1 MTEEGTEAPQGTYEQ
16 RRAQMFPR
24 FNDAE
29 IARLRR
35 YGEVRRLGPGDVI
48 YATGKP
54 APGLFVL
61 IAGHVAITHRDG
73 RGHDVPIVEHGP
85 GNFGGELSQLAGSRP
100 ALVDG
105 VARDDVELVMIP
117 PAQVRAVLVNEAD
130 LGERIMRALILRR
143 VALIE
148 HGGGGPV
155 LIGDPQSPDVVRLRG
170 FLTRNGQ
177 PHQVFDPAAEEDAR
191 LLVAREVTR
200 PEDLPLVVCPDGTI
214 LRNPSEGELAA
225 CIGMVDEEEASQHCY
240 DVIVAG
246 AGPAGLAT
254 AVYAASEGLSVL
266 VIDARA
272 FGGQAGA
279 SARIENYFGF
289 PTGISGQALSGRAY
303 TQAQKFGA
311 RMLIPA
317 RIEALECDSPAP
329 GADLHV
335 RLASGRRFRGRA
347 VVVATGA
354 HYRRPAIP
362 NLDAFEGRGVSY
374 WASPIEAR
382 LCAGQEVAL
391 VGGGNSAGQAAVY
404 LAGFASKVWLIVR
417 RDGLDD
423 TMSRYLIDRIAG
435 LPNVELVPRTEI
447 VALKGA
453 ETGLVGARWRGLATG
468 EETECAVRH
477 IFLFAGAEPATQWLA
492 GCGVELDE
500 KGFVKT
506 GRTCRRVEASLGTS
520 IPGVFAVGDAR
531 SGSVKRVGAAIG
543 EGAMAVAQIHG
554 YLAERSPGPVA
565 AGSTGRQPMKS

>member
-1 MTEEGTEAPQGTYEQ
+1 MAVTEVGTESPQGTYEQ

-24 FNDAE
+24 LSEAE
-29 IARLRR
+29 VARLRQ
-35 YGEVRRLGPGDVI
+35 YGDARRFGAGDAI
-48 YATGKP
+48 YATGR
-54 APGLFVL
+54 ASPGLFVVL
-61 IAGHVAITHRDG
+61 EGHVAIAQRDG
-73 RGHDVPIVEHGP
+73 HGHNVPIVEHGP
-85 GNFGGELSQLAGSRP
+85 GNFGGELAQIDGRP
-100 ALVDG
+100 ALVD
-105 VARDDVELVMIP
+105 ATAIDAVEVVMIP
-117 PAQVRAVLVNEAD
+117 PDKVRAVLVNEAE
-130 LGERIMRALILRR
+130 LGEKMMRALILRR

-148 HGGGGPV
+148 RGGGGPV
-155 LIGDPQSPDVVRLRG
+155 VIGDPQSPDVVRLRG

-177 PHQVFDPAAEEDAR
+177 PHQVFDPAVEEDAR
-191 LLVAREVTR
+191 LLVAREMTR

-214 LRNPSEGELAA
+214 LRNPGEGELAA
-225 CIGMVDEEEASQHCY
+225 CIGMVDEEEAARHCY

-317 RIEALECDSPAP
+317 QIAALECESPDP
-329 GADLHV
+329 GVELQV
-335 RLASGRRFRGRA
+335 RLANGRRFHGRT

-354 HYRRPAIP
+354 RYRRPAIP
-362 NLDAFEGRGVSY
+362 GLSSFEGRGVSY

-382 LCAGQEVAL
+382 MCAGAEVAL

-404 LAGFASKVWLIVR
+404 LAGFVSKVWLVVR
-417 RDGLDD
+417 REGLED
-423 TMSRYLIDRIAG
+423 TMSRYLIDRIKG
-435 LPNVELVPRTEI
+435 LSNIELVPHTEI
-447 VALKGA
+447 IGLKGGDA
-453 ETGLVGARWRGLATG
+453 DGLVGARWRDLLTR
-468 EETECAVRH
+468 EETECSVRH
-477 IFLFAGAEPATQWLA
+477 LFLFAGAEPATDWLS

-506 GRTCRRVEASLGTS
+506 GRTCQRVEATLGTTV
-520 IPGVFAVGDAR
+520 PGVFAVGDVR

-554 YLAERSPGPVA
+554 YLAEATAR
-565 AGSTGRQPMKS
+565 